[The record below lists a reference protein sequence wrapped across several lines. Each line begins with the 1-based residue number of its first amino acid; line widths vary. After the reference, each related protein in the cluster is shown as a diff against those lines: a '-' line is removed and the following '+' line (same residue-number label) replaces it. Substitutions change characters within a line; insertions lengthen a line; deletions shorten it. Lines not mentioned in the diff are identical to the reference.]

1 VRGKKIGVL
10 GLAFKPNTDDIRFA
24 PALVLI
30 RQLLSEGAIVQAYD
44 PQAMENTRR
53 ELPQVVYCEDAYQAA
68 DGAEA
73 ILVLTEWD
81 EFRKINWEKMAKVV
95 ERPLVIDGRNALRK
109 DELAASGFQYVGI
122 GGVSAVPVL
131 SSTPVN
137 A

>member
-1 VRGKKIGVL
+1 
-10 GLAFKPNTDDIRFA
+10 
-24 PALVLI
+24 
-30 RQLLSEGAIVQAYD
+30 
-44 PQAMENTRR
+44 
-53 ELPQVVYCEDAYQAA
+53 VVYCEDAYQAA